1 MEVEQVR
8 RAEERE
14 LQIVATRE
22 IEKFRERVSFVI
34 RQVSTLL
41 WGILFTIKF
50 YYDLNFL
57 QHIILLFFA
66 VLNSGFP
73 FALFE
78 CAGSKSSN

>member
-1 MEVEQVR
+1 MKSYQESKERERQVVMAAEQVR

-34 RQVSTLL
+34 RQVCTLL

-50 YYDLNFL
+50 YSDLNL
-57 QHIILLFFA
+57 QHIILHFLLF
-66 VLNSGFP
+66 
-73 FALFE
+73 
-78 CAGSKSSN
+78 